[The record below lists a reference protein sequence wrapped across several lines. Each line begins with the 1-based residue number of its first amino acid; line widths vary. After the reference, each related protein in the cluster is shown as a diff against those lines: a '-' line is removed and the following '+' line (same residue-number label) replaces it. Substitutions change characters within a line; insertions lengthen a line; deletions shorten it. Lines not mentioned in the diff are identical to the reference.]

1 MEPDRAHAHLTDVK
15 VDERHDVVA
24 EIGADGIR
32 LTLDDAGLEGCLV
45 IGVRRTLV
53 APERFGLL
61 PDFGALE
68 LRMADEVGQLG
79 GAEFLVPV
87 WRGDAVWLDFT
98 STVRASL
105 PVRVSR
111 DGGPETLCLAPHDPW
126 IDRCRR
132 LDGSRVQL
140 TAPPEGATRIDVR
153 VGGADM
159 FGGELVSLHLV
170 DAMLLAQ
177 AGLELPAH
185 DPLEPIDYAQHN
197 ERWPFDQR

>member
-1 MEPDRAHAHLTDVK
+1 M
-15 VDERHDVVA
+15 VA

-45 IGVRRTLV
+45 IGVRRTLI

-61 PDFGALE
+61 PDFGHLE
-68 LRMADEVGQLG
+68 VRMADDVGQHG
-79 GAEFLVPV
+79 PSEFLVPV
-87 WRGDAVWLDFT
+87 WRGDAVWLDLT

-111 DGGPETLCLAPHDPW
+111 DEGPETLCLAPHDPW

-132 LDGSRVQL
+132 RDGSRVQL

-153 VGGADM
+153 VGGSDVT
-159 FGGELVSLHLV
+159 GGELVSLHLV

-177 AGLELPAH
+177 AGLDLPTH

-197 ERWPFDQR
+197 MPWPFDQR